1 MKITKFIVLAFLI
14 TSCGT
19 VKYNYQLVELD
30 SRNMQQVGNSLQSS
44 NNDIDV
50 NFNFW
55 GNGGKSSFTVKNKTN
70 KMLYIKHDECF
81 LIKNGNIIDYYDNS
95 EYTNSSIS
103 SSTSSKSASK
113 SNIYNSEN
121 MNTAF
126 DALGSMIS
134 ASKTVAKTKSNS
146 SGVTKSDKKIL
157 PVPPNSYRKIN
168 GYTIQYNRLRDCNVD
183 IKPSKKKSNKEN
195 GVVYDQEDTPM
206 NLNILI
212 TYAFEEDFKNKK
224 SFEISTFIKHFSNWH
239 EDAFIVSEKYKE
251 CEDDI
256 FKKNRDIY
264 VNYSPLMWFHKY
276 RKQ

>member
-1 MKITKFIVLAFLI
+1 MTKLQIVKIEIKEM
-14 TSCGT
+14 
-19 VKYNYQLVELD
+19 NNEQL
-30 SRNMQQVGNSLQSS
+30 
-44 NNDIDV
+44 
-50 NFNFW
+50 
-55 GNGGKSSFTVKNKTN
+55 
-70 KMLYIKHDECF
+70 
-81 LIKNGNIIDYYDNS
+81 
-95 EYTNSSIS
+95 
-103 SSTSSKSASK
+103 
-113 SNIYNSEN
+113 
-121 MNTAF
+121 
-126 DALGSMIS
+126 
-134 ASKTVAKTKSNS
+134 VAKTKSNS

-157 PVPPNSYRKIN
+157 PIPPNSYRKIN

-195 GVVYDQEDTPM
+195 GVVYDKEDTPM